1 MKKILINSLICTVSL
16 VLLCACGRLEFPES
30 LLSREGFPMKMQ
42 QDFFD
47 RNGGNVRVTEAWY
60 SSSNGNA
67 SITFEDR
74 AGHSCRSE
82 YENEDWQLTL
92 RVLDSQKPM
101 YDLPLVAYQSFR
113 CLVFKGDSPRFDFE
127 NDRIVEFSRRG
138 IAHKYYEIRL
148 HTELGPKFY
157 APYFVLIDEEG
168 VVLENANSSFN
179 HMDWSMGYDDALSFI
194 AGRYAGCDVRGL
206 ANDCGYDTF
215 YIFHDGRLKRVRF
228 QNNFIVNYDSAAE
241 GWKETVWNLDGPLA
255 VPNYVWDEFQT
266 RMEQRPESER
276 YRVAVCYY
284 METPR
289 GNYFGL
295 EGPVSETT
303 RITNWFV
310 DRD

>member
-30 LLSREGFPMKMQ
+30 LLSREGFPMEMQ

-60 SSSNGNA
+60 SSSDGSA
-67 SITFEDR
+67 SIYFVDP

-92 RVLDSQKPM
+92 RE
-101 YDLPLVAYQSFR
+101 YDRDNPVSCLPRTVGRAFKELGFEAYCPIS
-113 CLVFKGDSPRFDFE
+113 DD
-127 NDRIVEFSRRG
+127 DRVVEISRRG
-138 IAHKYYEIRL
+138 IEHKYYEFRFN
-148 HTELGPKFY
+148 TELGPNLY
-157 APYFVLIDEEG
+157 ALHFVLIDEEG
-168 VVLENANSSFN
+168 VVLENANSYFN
-179 HMDWSMGYDDALSFI
+179 RMDCSVGYDEALSFI
-194 AGRYAGCDVRGL
+194 ADRYAGCDVRGL
-206 ANDCGYDTF
+206 ANDSGYDIF

-228 QNNFIVNYDSAAE
+228 QNNFKVNYDSAAE
-241 GWKETVWNLDGPLA
+241 GWRETVWQLDGFQA
-255 VPNYVWDEFQT
+255 VPDYVWEEFQT
-266 RMEQRPESER
+266 RMELRPESER

-284 METPR
+284 LETPR
-289 GNYFGL
+289 GNYYGL

-303 RITNWFV
+303 RITNWFI